1 MINSLGLKY
10 VFSYS
15 GLIPYFFLTIDN
27 FFFNIVNIDIL
38 NNFLIYYSLII
49 LVFIGA
55 MNWSLEENSS
65 NLRIIY
71 GLIPSC
77 FAIIIIFLNLYSYNQ
92 LYIFFVIILVFLLQA
107 LADYFFLF
115 KKTNYLN
122 IFYFLRLPL
131 TSVII
136 FVLFFNLFL

>member
-1 MINSLGLKY
+1 LHI
-10 VFSYS
+10 
-15 GLIPYFFLTIDN
+15 I
-27 FFFNIVNIDIL
+27 NIDIL

-55 MNWSLEENSS
+55 MNWSLEANSS

-71 GLIPSC
+71 GFIPSF

-92 LYIFFVIILVFLLQA
+92 QYIFFSIILFLLLQVIT
-107 LADYFFLF
+107 DYFFLF

-131 TSVII
+131 TSIII
-136 FVLFFNLFL
+136 FLLYFNLFL

>member
-1 MINSLGLKY
+1 MINSLSLKY
-10 VFSYS
+10 IFSYS
-15 GLIPYFFLTIDN
+15 GLIPYIFIIIDN
-27 FFFNIVNIDIL
+27 FFLHIINIDIL

-55 MNWSLEENSS
+55 MNWSLEANSS

-71 GLIPSC
+71 GFIPSF

-92 LYIFFVIILVFLLQA
+92 QYIFFSIILFLLLQVIT
-107 LADYFFLF
+107 DYFFLF

-131 TSVII
+131 TSIII
-136 FVLFFNLFL
+136 FLLYFNLFL